1 MVETVLFPHKFR
13 VVFLC
18 IWVFLLNICMYHM
31 FVCCLLRS
39 EERALE
45 SLELWGCWNGSLV
58 LCKSMKP
65 LYPLSH
71 LSSPPWSL
79 LDRIYVLCLFLR
91 NELCSWL
98 LHNAES
104 TDWHWVSS
112 AIALHRNFWGKVSY
126 RLGQQASWI
135 PLQCV
140 CLCAQHFHSARIPAQ
155 PLHLCDNMLIFNK
168 DTSSNECV
176 HAAF

>member
-1 MVETVLFPHKFR
+1 MCPFGVSFCESGYFLFLLFWEVGTSLLFQPCPLVLYGGDCSLSTQ
-13 VVFLC
+13 VSCCFLC

-45 SLELWGCWNGSLV
+45 SLELRGCWNISLV

-91 NELCSWL
+91 NELCSRL

-112 AIALHRNFWGKVSY
+112 AIALHCNFWG
-126 RLGQQASWI
+126 
-135 PLQCV
+135 
-140 CLCAQHFHSARIPAQ
+140 
-155 PLHLCDNMLIFNK
+155 
-168 DTSSNECV
+168 
-176 HAAF
+176 